1 MTRDTAQLMHITA
14 GAGTEAVRWLA
25 GIAVLRILLHVLQR
39 LLGNVH
45 KLPDQRE
52 VWEVSRIIIAKLS
65 LDLIK
70 FSVTGLDQLDS
81 QFKLRG

>member
-1 MTRDTAQLMHITA
+1 MCHWCDTVTRDTAQLMHITA

-52 VWEVSRIIIAKLS
+52 VSEREVSRIIIVELS
-65 LDLIK
+65 L
-70 FSVTGLDQLDS
+70 
-81 QFKLRG
+81 

>member
-39 LLGNVH
+39 LLGSVH
-45 KLPDQRE
+45 KLPDQ
-52 VWEVSRIIIAKLS
+52 
-65 LDLIK
+65 
-70 FSVTGLDQLDS
+70 
-81 QFKLRG
+81 